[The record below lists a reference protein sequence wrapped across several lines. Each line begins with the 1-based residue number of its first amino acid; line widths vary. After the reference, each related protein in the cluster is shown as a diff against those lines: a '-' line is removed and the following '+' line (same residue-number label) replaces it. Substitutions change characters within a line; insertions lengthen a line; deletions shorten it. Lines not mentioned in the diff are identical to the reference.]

1 MNRDA
6 AAPHDAGIFGPLT
19 QTGDFEGFNVGHNCA
34 VGPLRGV
41 FVMKFHSFAIP
52 NPIRAV
58 RSTFALLL
66 FVITP
71 LAAYAGDNQNRPG
84 SDYAN
89 FDAASAFVCAN
100 TCAGESQCK
109 AYTFVRPGIQ
119 GPSGHC
125 WLKNA
130 TPQAV
135 SDGCCFSGLH
145 PNGAGM
151 MRAEDKT
158 DRAGSD
164 INSFEIA
171 GWQNCQS
178 ACQNEGSCS
187 SWTYVRPGIQGPGG
201 RCWLKNAV
209 ARPFSNPGT
218 VSGVKFKAASVRF
231 D

>member
-1 MNRDA
+1 MD
-6 AAPHDAGIFGPLT
+6 L
-19 QTGDFEGFNVGHNCA
+19 
-34 VGPLRGV
+34 
-41 FVMKFHSFAIP
+41 HSYRPPNLVFAIK
-52 NPIRAV
+52 
-58 RSTFALLL
+58 SMLALLL
-66 FVITP
+66 ILAAP
-71 LAAYAGDNQNRPG
+71 LAAFAGDNQNRPG

-89 FDAASAFVCAN
+89 FDAPSAFVCAN

-119 GPSGHC
+119 GPNGHC

-130 TPQAV
+130 VPQAV
-135 SDGCCFSGLH
+135 RDGCCFSGLH

-158 DRAGSD
+158 GRPGSD
-164 INSFEIA
+164 INSFGIS
-171 GWQNCQS
+171 GWQSCQT

-209 ARPFSNPGT
+209 ARPFSSAGT
-218 VSGVKFKAASVRF
+218 VSGVKFKAPSGVF